1 MRLKSVFT
9 GLASLVLG
17 LSLSQANA
25 AYILVD
31 DFTSLGA
38 PPTTTANTWAST
50 GINALQGVRDFTK
63 NNGGQS
69 VFGGGSGLAT
79 LTTSATSGA
88 PNVYEVRYDGT
99 AGTGSTL
106 LTPPVDISSI
116 MTPDP
121 NEGALFVEMPQ
132 LASGTGTTITATL
145 QWQNVPGGSIQT
157 STLALGAST
166 PGTYKFKINS
176 FSNPLTAGGLAN
188 IRSITVRLN
197 NLAGSTAGLV
207 TSFDKIY
214 FFVVPEPGTFAL
226 AALGVVGLFVAR
238 RKRSAK

>member
-69 VFGGGSGLAT
+69 TFGGGSGLAT
-79 LTTSATSGA
+79 LTTRATTGA
-88 PNVYEVRYDGT
+88 ANIYEVRYDGT
-99 AGTGSTL
+99 AGTSTTL
-106 LTPPVDISSI
+106 LTPPLNITS
-116 MTPDP
+116 
-121 NEGALFVEMPQ
+121 ALSHLYVEMPQ

>member
-31 DFTSLGA
+31 DFTSLGS
-38 PPTTTANTWAST
+38 PPTTTANTWGST

-79 LTTSATSGA
+79 LTTQAATG
-88 PNVYEVRYDGT
+88 NTYEVKYDGT
-99 AGTGSTL
+99 AGTSTTY
-106 LTPPVDISSI
+106 LTPPLDISSV

-121 NEGALFVEMPQ
+121 DEAYLYVEMPQ

-145 QWQNVPGGSIQT
+145 QWQNVPGGSLQT

-176 FSNPLTAGGLAN
+176 FSNPLTTGGLAN

-207 TSFDKIY
+207 TAFDKIY
-214 FFVVPEPGTFAL
+214 FSNVPEPGTFAL
-226 AALGVVGLFVAR
+226 AALGVVGLVVAR
-238 RKRSAK
+238 RKRAAK

>member
-1 MRLKSVFT
+1 
-9 GLASLVLG
+9 
-17 LSLSQANA
+17 
-25 AYILVD
+25 
-31 DFTSLGA
+31 
-38 PPTTTANTWAST
+38 
-50 GINALQGVRDFTK
+50 
-63 NNGGQS
+63 
-69 VFGGGSGLAT
+69 
-79 LTTSATSGA
+79 
-88 PNVYEVRYDGT
+88 
-99 AGTGSTL
+99 
-106 LTPPVDISSI
+106 
-116 MTPDP
+116 
-121 NEGALFVEMPQ
+121 MPQ